1 MSCKQKTLKNV
12 KKGFVCVKNIEN
24 RALSRQEFVKKLR
37 EIIKNSQRLQW
48 QCEVSNNKRR
58 ARR

>member
-24 RALSRQEFVKKLR
+24 RALSRQEFVKKT
-37 EIIKNSQRLQW
+37 QG
-48 QCEVSNNKRR
+48 NNKKQP
-58 ARR
+58 AASMAM